1 MPSYQ
6 YVKAGAASKIASQV
20 RHITL
25 DGEVLD
31 HINGFIDSLLACII
45 QNIASQGRLDEPRS
59 DFLHPNRFIQD
70 FAVSKL
76 QNQDTSITC
85 PVTTEEFRKACLKTC
100 GKNNT
105 LVKEAMLEAELILNE
120 WLKVKGP
127 DSDAAIPARPLL
139 NAGLQGHSGIQAGS
153 LDIPDS
159 LLITRKRLNRSTST
173 LQSISDAGEDEQL
186 EDSSD
191 LSGSTPIRP
200 APRRPSQ
207 YDNVPVQ
214 SYIAELQGALAH
226 ISSLND
232 DTATSRPTFRT
243 LSKKAI
249 DLQREGCITQTTP
262 LIILYASTFIS
273 YLAQDII
280 KGIAD
285 LVEMNPKM
293 SVADMS
299 VLEEY
304 IRSNDDI
311 GTIWMHSQSSSR
323 TTRKFDPSS
332 AQSSLNAGVPQSQIK
347 CGTASLQRSFSTST
361 ASSSSTT
368 VSKRPAK
375 RRLSID
381 AELASAHR
389 EIISLSRASPIERVA
404 AENLRRRSWGEVD
417 VNVDRASLRKEVL
430 DLTGK
435 TEKEGEEAEGSAEK
449 ADGILPN
456 SVKLDNQR
464 QEGNVKGKSAVEVS
478 KTTSSVTTSMME
490 SKGSSQHRPD
500 SSLSVKS
507 ASRPR
512 AFTSVLRRHSMR
524 KTMKEDSEGE
534 KEVASELT
542 GKRRSS
548 KDAMDKPG
556 KRSASR
562 SSQRSQGHRSSSS
575 INGDG
580 SRNAISKGNRNL
592 HTGSNMQG
600 RDVTRRKSND
610 ERERKRDAV
619 LAEEVHVPFTVHGM
633 VAFEVVQA

>member
-1 MPSYQ
+1 M
-6 YVKAGAASKIASQV
+6 
-20 RHITL
+20 
-25 DGEVLD
+25 
-31 HINGFIDSLLACII
+31 
-45 QNIASQGRLDEPRS
+45 
-59 DFLHPNRFIQD
+59 
-70 FAVSKL
+70 
-76 QNQDTSITC
+76 
-85 PVTTEEFRKACLKTC
+85 
-100 GKNNT
+100 
-105 LVKEAMLEAELILNE
+105 
-120 WLKVKGP
+120 
-127 DSDAAIPARPLL
+127 
-139 NAGLQGHSGIQAGS
+139 
-153 LDIPDS
+153 
-159 LLITRKRLNRSTST
+159 
-173 LQSISDAGEDEQL
+173 
-186 EDSSD
+186 
-191 LSGSTPIRP
+191 
-200 APRRPSQ
+200 
-207 YDNVPVQ
+207 
-214 SYIAELQGALAH
+214 
-226 ISSLND
+226 
-232 DTATSRPTFRT
+232 
-243 LSKKAI
+243 
-249 DLQREGCITQTTP
+249 
-262 LIILYASTFIS
+262 
-273 YLAQDII
+273 
-280 KGIAD
+280 
-285 LVEMNPKM
+285 
-293 SVADMS
+293 
-299 VLEEY
+299 
-304 IRSNDDI
+304 
-311 GTIWMHSQSSSR
+311 
-323 TTRKFDPSS
+323 
-332 AQSSLNAGVPQSQIK
+332 NAGVPQSQIK

-610 ERERKRDAV
+610 EVSLNVIYIFHHSRFIHRSQREREKERCRACRRGARALYSAWNGGVRGGPSVALYECTKAKRV
-619 LAEEVHVPFTVHGM
+619 LKARHANDVNEANPIPNTSNSLSLILHAFSFPPPPLVPCPPLHSSRLSL
-633 VAFEVVQA
+633 AHSLAQALFACTRTTLIFLPFHPNKSNDNESRQYR